1 MAQSIDA
8 QKLKIQFIEAT
19 TRGTL
24 CSVSELD
31 RLANIASSSVKQ
43 LTGPQQVVAYVI
55 RAFFRAVV
63 YDYDE
68 RAVSQTEIK
77 ALQEQLH
84 QPIIEAI
91 EYLSDS
97 EPEVGKAVHLCE
109 GIIKTHLNHLPFG

>member
-84 QPIIEAI
+84 QPIIRPSNI
-91 EYLSDS
+91 SQ
-97 EPEVGKAVHLCE
+97 
-109 GIIKTHLNHLPFG
+109 ILNQKSVKRCIFVKV